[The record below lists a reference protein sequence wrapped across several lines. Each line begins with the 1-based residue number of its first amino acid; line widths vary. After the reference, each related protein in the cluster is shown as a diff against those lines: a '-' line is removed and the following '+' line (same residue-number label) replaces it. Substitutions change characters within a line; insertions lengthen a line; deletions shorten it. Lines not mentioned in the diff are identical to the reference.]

1 MCAYKHRHTVTS
13 FVGLRAYDL
22 EFAASAA
29 LGLGALALALDL
41 LRRSC
46 ARARAPSPRA
56 ASLLTLDLCPL
67 EITQARRALERSSR
81 ARLTF
86 VISGLLTQ
94 TVRLLFISA
103 HFACTEGKLVVIQ
116 FFWYSSTGGFINGNG
131 YLRSR
136 YDSPLVQGLLFPL
149 K

>member
-1 MCAYKHRHTVTS
+1 MSRPEITKVR
-13 FVGLRAYDL
+13 RAR
-22 EFAASAA
+22 
-29 LGLGALALALDL
+29 
-41 LRRSC
+41 RRSC

-94 TVRLLFISA
+94 TVRLLFIYALDNSVGPGLRD
-103 HFACTEGKLVVIQ
+103 FNTIVEFTLLSFSPVQSTYPCTRGIVYVRKRITTIRIHT
-116 FFWYSSTGGFINGNG
+116 YN
-131 YLRSR
+131 
-136 YDSPLVQGLLFPL
+136 LVQGG
-149 K
+149 